1 MFERDL
7 LEMVQEFFAL
17 CEAPGPLISCAQRER
32 VRMIWCIDTAAWIS
46 IDVPCAAEFVV
57 FLDDG
62 VGNAEPTE
70 RDAPRDGTDARTNDQ
85 NMLLRQGVGGRTL
98 GPPCI
103 ASNKAISSRI
113 RGAYFGATS
122 SPRHTRI
129 IFSMRSLPGS
139 VMRASLKDVLPALL
153 MLPAAARRGIS
164 RSRC

>member
-1 MFERDL
+1 
-7 LEMVQEFFAL
+7 
-17 CEAPGPLISCAQRER
+17 
-32 VRMIWCIDTAAWIS
+32 MIWCIDTAAWIS

-103 ASNKAISSRI
+103 ASNKAHFLSDQGGIFRRDLFAETYTHHFQHEVVAGIGDASLPQGCAARAVDAP
-113 RGAYFGATS
+113 GCC
-122 SPRHTRI
+122 SPRN
-129 IFSMRSLPGS
+129 
-139 VMRASLKDVLPALL
+139 LKIALL
-153 MLPAAARRGIS
+153 NVIGSCRNAKWLTLARIKSRAPGIVAAI
-164 RSRC
+164 